1 MSGFPHGDVSAQS
14 SAERQTGRHTKCV
27 GSALALKRI
36 LELKNLCKLSQE
48 VNPLPYPLS
57 PPDCSNN
64 MNHSTLHMADQEI
77 FILKHQFS
85 IGFFPLEQ
93 SIIKINLF
101 SHDIPI
107 FYMKSKLPD

>member
-1 MSGFPHGDVSAQS
+1 MGMYQHSHL
-14 SAERQTGRHTKCV
+14 RRGRLEGTQNV
-27 GSALALKRI
+27 WDLPLALKRI

-93 SIIKINLF
+93 SIIKIKLF